1 MTPASYPLAF
11 LLACP
16 LFGGVV
22 LHQGYALAPYDAQPM
37 AWNAL
42 GALARIAL
50 VLAMVYPLASLQMA
64 AVVSWLVAEELQVIV
79 CNVAYAL
86 RPWHIGPGQEMC
98 SSLIGT
104 DIGKYSA
111 VVVAGL
117 LAWVHP
123 INVCRVTAR

>member
-1 MTPASYPLAF
+1 MTPIAL
-11 LLACP
+11 

-22 LHQGYALAPYDAQPM
+22 LHQGYALAPVDAQPL

-42 GALARIAL
+42 GAAARLAL
-50 VLAMVYPLASLQMA
+50 VLMLVYPVTQAPMA
-64 AVVSWLVAEELQVIV
+64 AVVAWLAAEELQVIV

-86 RPWHIGPGQEMC
+86 KPWHINPGQEMC

-104 DIGKYSA
+104 DLGKYSA

-123 INVCRVTAR
+123 IKVCRVTR